1 MLVLHLVPDGV
12 GAFHPCLDVV
22 FQSHLVECLTYRGC
36 KVGEE
41 FIARCLCV
49 GQFFLYGAV
58 FFGVFKLEAQV
69 FQFGLDLVQSQ
80 SVGQGSI
87 DVECFAGNFVLLVGG
102 LAVERAHVVQSV
114 AYLDEDDTYVVA
126 HGEQQFLE
134 VLCLCRCL
142 FAEDSTADFCQSVND
157 LRYFCAEDVF
167 DVFGS
172 IVGVFHH
179 IVQQGCTDA
188 GRT

>member
-1 MLVLHLVPDGV
+1 MLVMHLVPDGV
-12 GAFHPCLDVV
+12 RAFHAFLYDILYA
-22 FQSHLVECLTYRGC
+22 HIVEGLLYGRG
-36 KVGEE
+36 KQVEE
-41 FIARCLCV
+41 FMARRLC
-49 GQFFLYGAV
+49 GGELFLYCSILVRV
-58 FFGVFKLEAQV
+58 FVFEAQV
-69 FQFGLDLVQSQ
+69 FKFGLYFVKSEAI
-80 SVGQGSI
+80 GQWG
-87 DVECFAGNFVLLVGG
+87 VEIECLSGNLILFACG
-102 LAVERAHVVQSV
+102 LACQGAHIMESV
-114 AYLDEDDTYVVA
+114 AYFDEDDTYVVA